1 MKFTL
6 SWLKDYL
13 ETNATLDEIC
23 IGLTAIGLEVEG
35 VEDKAEQFANFKTA
49 KVVSAEKHPDADKL
63 KLCKVETA
71 DHGIMQI
78 VCGAPN
84 ARAGM
89 TAVFAPSGSYIPGLD
104 VTLKKAKIRGVESN
118 GMLVSEKEMLIS
130 DEHKGIIDLPED
142 TPIGVPLAEL
152 FGMDDP
158 VIEIGLTPNR
168 PDCAG
173 IIGIARDLAAAG
185 LGKLKEPE
193 IPQIKESFDN
203 PVGVVLDFPDVEDNQ
218 PCPLFLS
225 RTIRGVKNGPSPQW
239 LQQRLKAIGLRPIS
253 ALVDITNYMSFAMC
267 RPLHVFDTDKL
278 QGNLRVHLSKGGE
291 TLNGLNDK
299 SYSLEDGMTVISDDS
314 GVIGIGGILGGAET
328 GCTEETTNVTIEC
341 AYFDPIRTAM
351 TGRKLQVISDARY
364 RFERGIDPAFT
375 VPAIDIASQMVMDL
389 CGGEAG
395 TVVQAGEAPDQR
407 KSISFDPARVAKLT
421 GVEVD
426 AERQKEILGALGF
439 EVEMGQN
446 GVFEVQSPS
455 WRPDIEGAADLVE
468 EVIRIEGLNK
478 VEAVTLPKLSA
489 VSAVSVSAETR
500 KTWLSRKSRHALAA
514 RGLLESVSW
523 AFMDESLARI
533 FGANDNTSDGQA
545 SPLRVVNPISEDLA
559 HMRPS
564 ILPNLAQAAQRNAD
578 RGLANASFFEVGPVF
593 FGLEEDKQPLT
604 ASGIRTGFAQ
614 EKAWQADQNPRKVD
628 LYDAKAD
635 ALAVLEAC
643 GFKAGAAQVVAGDA
657 PNYYHPGRSAALRLG
672 KVVLGYF
679 GELHPLALKAL
690 DANGPVVGFEIYLEA
705 IPAARKGSAHKGN
718 LALNS
723 LMPLS
728 RDFAFVVD
736 QSVEA
741 QSLMA
746 PAAAADKGLI
756 TNVDLFD
763 VYQGKGVED
772 GHKSL
777 AISVTLQPSDKTLTE
792 EEIEAISGK
801 IIANVEK
808 QTGGKLR
815 G

>member
-13 ETNATLDEIC
+13 DTDATLDQIC
-23 IGLTAIGLEVEG
+23 ETLTAIGLEVEA
-35 VEDKAEQFANFKTA
+35 VEDKAAQFADFKTA
-49 KVVSAEKHPDADKL
+49 KVISAEKHPDADKL
-63 KLCKVETA
+63 KLCQVETA
-71 DHGIMQI
+71 DHGTVQV

-84 ARAGM
+84 AREGM
-89 TAVFAPSGSYIPGLD
+89 MAVFAPSGSYIPGLD

-118 GMLVSEKEMLIS
+118 GMLVSEKEMLLS

-142 TPIGVPLAEL
+142 TPIGKPLASL

-173 IIGIARDLAAAG
+173 IVGIARDLAAAD
-185 LGKLKEPE
+185 LGKFKAPKIPE
-193 IPQIKESFDN
+193 IKDSLEN
-203 PVGVVLDFPDVEDNQ
+203 PVGVTLDFPEFEDNQ

-225 RTIRGVKNGPSPQW
+225 RTIRNVKNGTSPQW

-253 ALVDITNYMSFAMC
+253 ALVDITNYMSFALC

-291 TLNGLNDK
+291 TLDGLNDK
-299 SYSLEDGMTVISDDS
+299 SYTLEEGMTVISDES
-314 GVIGIGGILGGAET
+314 GVVGLGGVLGGEQT
-328 GCTEETTNVTIEC
+328 GCTEATTNVTIEC

-351 TGRKLQVISDARY
+351 TGRRLQVISDARY

-375 VPAIDIASQMVMDL
+375 VPAMDIASQMVLDL
-389 CGGEAG
+389 CGGE
-395 TVVQAGEAPDQR
+395 VSNVIQAGEVPDQR
-407 KSISFDPARVAKLT
+407 KLIIFDPARVVKLT
-421 GVEVD
+421 GVEVEP
-426 AERQKEILGALGF
+426 ARQKEILTALGF
-439 EVEMGQN
+439 EVIAGHN
-446 GVFEVQSPS
+446 GAFEVQIPS
-455 WRPDIEGAADLVE
+455 WRPDIEGEADLVE

-478 VEAVTLPKLSA
+478 VEAVTLPKLN
-489 VSAVSVSAETR
+489 AVSVSAETR

-523 AFMDESLARI
+523 AFMDEGLAKI
-533 FGANDNTSDGQA
+533 FGANDNADDGKPSQ
-545 SPLRVVNPISEDLA
+545 LRIVNPISEDLA

-564 ILPNLAQAAQRNAD
+564 ILPNLVQAAQRNTD
-578 RGLANASFFEVGPVF
+578 RGLSNAAFFEIGPVF
-593 FGLEEDKQPLT
+593 LGLEEDKQPLT
-604 ASGIRTGFAQ
+604 ASGIRTSLAQ
-614 EKAWQADQNPRKVD
+614 DKGWQADQSPRKVD

-635 ALAVLEAC
+635 ALDVLEAC
-643 GFKAGAAQVVAGDA
+643 GFKAGSAQLVAGDA

-679 GELHPLALKAL
+679 GELHPLALKNL
-690 DANGPVVGFEIYLEA
+690 DVDGPVVGFEIYLEA
-705 IPAARKGSAHKGN
+705 IPVARKISAHKGN
-718 LALNS
+718 LALNP

-728 RDFAFVVD
+728 RDFAFVVPQD
-736 QSVEA
+736 VQA
-741 QSLMA
+741 QNLV
-746 PAAAADKGLI
+746 AAASAAEKNLI
-756 TNVDLFD
+756 TSVDLFD
-763 VYQGKGVED
+763 VYQGKGVEE

-777 AISVTLQPSDKTLTE
+777 AISVTLQPLEKTLTE
-792 EEIEAISGK
+792 EEIEAVSSK